1 MAVYLLA
8 EDGDF
13 LLFEDGSKILLS
25 GTEDNSVSTLLIVEL
40 TGNAN

>member
-13 LLFEDGSKILLS
+13 LLFEDGGKILLS
-25 GTEDNSVSTLLIVEL
+25 GTEETFVETFLLVEL
-40 TGNAN
+40 TGEAN